1 MLEFNSLILI
11 FSIAFICSIPVT
23 ILSVPPKVSANSEV
37 QWTPKKFKNSSY
49 IVMTFMRDIG
59 YPDFFEY
66 ENIDNCFKN
75 DDYNFHFYYSC
86 YIKKDDIIEF
96 TFKKELNNLDSF
108 LSNNRS
114 IQIEYLFSIDL
125 SKMLPII
132 KDVTSM
138 NFMFK
143 GCKNLKYINFG
154 NFDASKVTSMISM
167 FEGCT
172 SLISLNLSNFDTSNV
187 IHMSR
192 IFNNLISLKILDI
205 SNFNMEKV
213 INYNDMFCN
222 LTELRYINIY
232 NYKNDKNKTICNTFK
247 NNENL
252 IVCQNEKIIS
262 NPNFIY
268 KCCNFDIENDNCNN
282 LQIKT
287 NTSSFIELNSEKNKN
302 IKWPKQKPNLKK
314 QKTINN
320 NFLTY
325 RKIND
330 EKIGIIILG
339 FDFYDVNNLTLS
351 IDYYFVSTNNN
362 INFKYL
368 KFSCLIKYNNSVS
381 GIISIQTKEVN
392 CIFENTMVNN
402 KYKIPCYVKLDNMS
416 YMTIEPIHESFII
429 EPDNF
434 EIVGVSPIVHFYNYT
449 IIENLRSSNKSVYIL
464 DHSLYSKKPK
474 NSKYFNITGIINESY
489 PNITYND
496 LILYVNDL
504 DIEENVEKLNCN
516 IINDNKNNYTLI
528 CQEIEPLNISLQSA
542 ISFINENGD
551 ILLIKLDEKAISP
564 SPSSNIC
571 SGIDF
576 FNEICTPNNITD
588 SSDIVVS
595 DFIYD
600 ILDDIEDGKFNDIFN
615 EIIAENTTIN
625 KSENNVTYQISTVSS
640 QYISNLST
648 VALEDCETK
657 LKEKYS
663 LDKNEKLILL
673 KVDYGIEKIKIPIIE
688 YQLFLKNGTRLNL
701 SYCDNIPEIISI
713 PVNIN
718 EEEEFIH
725 NPNSD
730 FYDDRC
736 YVYTSEYNTDLTV
749 YDRKKNYNEKYYAL
763 CEKNCKYREYNN
775 KTKRVECECR
785 TKNEFPK
792 FAVEANEIN
801 KELNLKDLLHQFT
814 DVIKHSN
821 LFLFKCYKVVFSS
834 EGLKNNSGSY
844 IIIIFT
850 FAIIFCTI
858 YFGIKGFTLYKRNLK
873 KMISQKNQNI
883 IQQVTTTSN
892 INTSIS
898 DNSKNPNNTDTI
910 NYLNNLYKKN
920 NINNTNISNND
931 NTKNQNSVTNP
942 NNSSNSNDISSENNL
957 NMKSTKI
964 YNDFEMNN
972 LNYNT
977 SLDIDKRTF
986 CQIYISLI
994 KTKQPIYYTFCLEDD
1009 YNSRLIKICLFLFSF
1024 PLEYAIN
1031 ALFFNDSTMHKIYE
1045 DRGKYNFIY
1054 QLPQIIYSFLIS
1066 FVITKLLD
1074 FFNLSEEKISEITK
1088 NKKSEISPKINNFFK
1103 KSIFKLVTF
1112 FVLFFIFLL
1121 LFWYYLS
1128 SFCAVYKNTQKALI
1142 YDTIIS
1148 FVLISLFLFPLIF
1161 SFIPCTMRYYS
1172 LRAKKKNREC
1182 LYKASNIISDIFL

>member
-1 MLEFNSLILI
+1 MLKLKNLILI
-11 FSIAFICSIPVT
+11 FSIVFLCSIPVT
-23 ILSVPPKVSANSEV
+23 ILSMPPKVSANSEV

-66 ENIDNCFKN
+66 ENIDNCLKN
-75 DDYNFHFYYSC
+75 YDYNYYFYNSC
-86 YIKKDDIIEF
+86 YINKDDIIEF
-96 TFKKELNNLDSF
+96 TFKKELKNLDSF

-114 IQIEYLFSIDL
+114 RQVEYLFSIDL
-125 SKMLPII
+125 SNMIPIV

-187 IHMSR
+187 IHMSG

-213 INYNDMFCN
+213 NDYNNIFYN

-232 NYKNDKNKTICNTFK
+232 NYKNEKNKTICNTFK

-252 IVCQNEKIIS
+252 IVCQNEKIIL

-287 NTSSFIELNSEKNKN
+287 NTSSFIELNSEKSKN
-302 IKWPKQKPNLKK
+302 IKWAKQKPNLKN
-314 QKTINN
+314 QKAINN

-339 FDFYDVNNLTLS
+339 FDYYDIINLTLS

-362 INFKYL
+362 IDFKYL
-368 KFSCLIKYNNSVS
+368 KFSCLIKYNNSIS
-381 GIISIQTKEVN
+381 GIISYQTKEVN
-392 CIFENTMVNN
+392 CVFENTMINN
-402 KYKIPCYVKLDNMS
+402 KYKIPCYVKLDNTS
-416 YMTIEPIHESFII
+416 FMTIEAIHESFIF

-434 EIVGVSPIVHFYNYT
+434 EIVGISPIVYFYNHT

-464 DHSLYSKKPK
+464 DHSLYSKKSK
-474 NSKYFNITGIINESY
+474 NSKYFNISGIIKESN

-504 DIEENVEKLNCN
+504 EIEDNANELNCS
-516 IINDNKNNYTLI
+516 IINVNENNYTLI

-551 ILLIKLDEKAISP
+551 ILLIKLDENTISP
-564 SPSSNIC
+564 SPSSNNC

-576 FNEICTPNNITD
+576 FNEKCTPNNITD
-588 SSDIVVS
+588 SSDIFVS

-615 EIIAENTTIN
+615 QIIAENTTIN

-640 QYISNLST
+640 QYTSNLST

-688 YQLFLKNGTRLNL
+688 YQLFLKNGTKLNL

-713 PVNIN
+713 PVNID
-718 EEEEFIH
+718 EEEEFLH

-736 YVYTSEYNTDLTV
+736 YVYTSEYNTDLTL

-763 CEKNCKYREYNN
+763 CEKNCEFREYNN

-792 FAVEANEIN
+792 FAVETNEIN
-801 KELNLKDLLHQFT
+801 KELNLKELLHQFT
-814 DVIKHSN
+814 DIIKHWN

-844 IIIIFT
+844 IIIIIT
-850 FAIIFCTI
+850 SAIIFCTI
-858 YFGIKGFTLYKRNLK
+858 YFGYKGFTLYKTNLK

-883 IQQVTTTSN
+883 ITIISNSNTSN
-892 INTSIS
+892 S
-898 DNSKNPNNTDTI
+898 DISKNPNNSDNI
-910 NYLNNLYKKN
+910 NYLSNLSNKN
-920 NINNTNISNND
+920 NINNTNSSNND
-931 NTKNQNSVTNP
+931 NNKNQNNTTNT
-942 NNSSNSNDISSENNL
+942 NSSDDISYENNL
-957 NMKSTKI
+957 NMKSIEI

-972 LNYNT
+972 LNYET
-977 SLDIDKRTF
+977 ALDIDKRTF
-986 CQIYISLI
+986 FQSYISLI
-994 KTKQPIYYTFCLEDD
+994 KTKLPIYYTFFLED

-1045 DRGKYNFIY
+1045 DRGNYNFIY
-1054 QLPQIIYSFLIS
+1054 QLPQTIYSFLIS

-1074 FFNLSEEKISEITK
+1074 FFNLSEEKISEIAQNK
-1088 NKKSEISPKINNFFK
+1088 NSEVEPKINNFFK
-1103 KSIFKLVTF
+1103 KSIFKLVTL
-1112 FVLFFIFLL
+1112 FVLIFIFLL

-1128 SFCAVYKNTQKALI
+1128 SFCAVYKNTQRALI
-1142 YDTIIS
+1142 YDTITT
-1148 FVLISLFLFPLIF
+1148 FVPISLILFPLIVC
-1161 SFIPCTMRYYS
+1161 FIPCTMRYYS
-1172 LRAKKKNREC
+1172 LRAKRKNRKC
-1182 LYKASNIISDIFL
+1182 LYKASIIISDFFL